1 MSEIVVRRIGEDIA
15 EIKIQ
20 PNKTEAHT
28 VRVHRNSNGCA
39 GVSWPML
46 QGVDAR
52 TARLYAEAMIMASR
66 IAEEFSLPCPS
77 CGGCLEV
84 HRKELASSSP
94 QTSEVTA
101 GHVYRCTD
109 CGTVLG

>member
-20 PNKTEAHT
+20 PNNTEAHT
-28 VRVHRNSNGCA
+28 VRIHRRSDGHA

-46 QGVDAR
+46 QGVDSR
-52 TARLYAEAMIMASR
+52 TTRLYAEAMMIASR

-77 CGGCLEV
+77 CGGALEV
-84 HRKELASSSP
+84 HRKELTYP
-94 QTSEVTA
+94 NGTESEITA
-101 GHVYRCTD
+101 GHVYRCTE
-109 CGTVLG
+109 CGIIQG